1 MKSFTS
7 AAVLGLAV
15 AASARPSPSRM
26 SRRQDQCIVDT
37 VTGTNDVNVVSNSI
51 NQWFN
56 DVITVNNFLNTFS
69 TLNSSTA
76 VQQAAQTAL
85 LSAQDEPCQLM
96 TLTSTSDLG
105 SDVTAAFECA
115 GQDLMRVFGDHVIT
129 PLNTIIG
136 NPSDSAGVQAAVQD
150 INDFRCCNVLSD
162 ASILWLDN
170 AADNGL
176 VGSVPTQAPAPNACA
191 SISCS
196 QACTS
201 LDNGV
206 FGTVSGP

>member
-7 AAVLGLAV
+7 AIILALAAAASAAPSRHSKRQDPTCIVQTVVGADTTAV
-15 AASARPSPSRM
+15 AA
-26 SRRQDQCIVDT
+26 
-37 VTGTNDVNVVSNSI
+37 SI
-51 NQWFN
+51 NQWFA
-56 DVITVNNFLNTFS
+56 DVNAVNAFLNTAL
-69 TLNSSTA
+69 TLDPTTLQSHA
-76 VQQAAQTAL
+76 QAAL
-85 LSAQDEPCQLM
+85 LNAQDEPCQLM

-105 SDVTAAFECA
+105 SDVTDAFECA

-129 PLNTIIG
+129 NLNTIIAAP
-136 NPSDSAGVQAAVQD
+136 NNTVAVTAAVDD

-176 VGSVPTQAPAPNACA
+176 VGTVPTQAPPEDACA
-191 SISCS
+191 GITCT
-196 QACTS
+196 QACTG
-201 LDNGV
+201 LDNGS

>member
-7 AAVLGLAV
+7 AAVLGLAA
-15 AASARPSPSRM
+15 AASAHPSSRLG
-26 SRRQDQCIVDT
+26 RRQDTCIVDT
-37 VTGTNDVNVVSNSI
+37 VTGTNDPNVVAASI
-51 NQWFN
+51 NQWFQ
-56 DVITVNNFLNTFS
+56 DVITVNNFLNTAAS
-69 TLNSSTA
+69 ITDPTELQSA
-76 VQQAAQTAL
+76 AQAAL
-85 LSAQDEPCQLM
+85 VNAQDEPCQLA

-105 SDVTAAFECA
+105 SDVTPAFQCA

-129 PLNTIIG
+129 NLNNIIAD
-136 NPSDSAGVQAAVQD
+136 PSNTELVTDAIQD

-176 VGSVPTQAPAPNACA
+176 VGTVPTQAPPEDACS
-191 SISCS
+191 SIGCTQSCT
-196 QACTS
+196 A